1 MGSISRSRLA
11 RSASSWYL
19 GLDARESDS
28 PKTGLG
34 PGRDELRGEAW
45 RHVVPAPDATQV
57 QGSLVIAEERGEGIL
72 IRPAVAVPVEIYS
85 PARVAEFLL
94 SNAVNARDYRKAVL
108 AVRKF
113 GINPRTIAHHRPP
126 AR

>member
-1 MGSISRSRLA
+1 
-11 RSASSWYL
+11 
-19 GLDARESDS
+19 
-28 PKTGLG
+28 
-34 PGRDELRGEAW
+34 
-45 RHVVPAPDATQV
+45 
-57 QGSLVIAEERGEGIL
+57 LVIAEERGEGIL
-72 IRPAVAVPVEIYS
+72 IRPAVAVPVEIYG